1 MKTVNQFI
9 NGKEHISKSERFGDV
24 FNPANGE
31 ITKKVSFANNDD
43 VKLAIDCAVEAGKKM
58 GCNSTPNKIKSI
70 F

>member
-31 ITKKVSFANNDD
+31 ITKKVSFANADD
-43 VKLAIDCAVEAGKKM
+43 VKLAIDCAVEAGKKWAFRNESY
-58 GCNSTPNKIKSI
+58 G
-70 F
+70 